1 MQKILFIGIDGA
13 GKTALYQKFFG
24 KKPPAQLL
32 NIPPTRGIA
41 KYKHDFLRSDVEII
55 DVGGG
60 KQHRQ
65 GYIGNMELVANLSA
79 IVFFVD
85 VQNAARYEEAANFL
99 ITWTKSVAN
108 QLKNVKGY
116 ILFNKIDPGM
126 EGQIKTGLAQLA
138 QIIAPLDTI
147 MPGGLIKSITS
158 IYTDS
163 SNQILQRILLDTLP
177 KKMSKTPTIETT
189 QPATQT
195 TPPQTTPTQSAIV
208 KPAEAKVTPQKVQTP
223 IVKPPKATTQPP
235 VKVPPMKD
243 KTPSVAPPKLGES
256 PITDV
261 APPDMNISQPMKKE
275 EAKRIQEKTAERL
288 TDIIEASLDNNSEFV
303 AIAVYTENVERVV
316 GAVQQGANP
325 EILQLIELTLSK
337 INLEE
342 YMQKLGKVRIGG
354 EGHLK
359 IDVYNIF
366 FEKVSPEHV
375 STVICTSIELDSI
388 KSIQQLNRYLNQA
401 LSVTPDGVTDDTF
414 RRSDLMAEL
423 KMRLHNRGK
432 SVDHVG

>member
-60 KQHRQ
+60 KNFRQ
-65 GYIGNMELVANLSA
+65 GYIGNKELVSNLSA

-85 VQNAARYEEAANFL
+85 VQNVAKYEEAANFL
-99 ITWTKSVAN
+99 ILWTKSIAD

-116 ILFNKIDPGM
+116 ILFNKIDPGL
-126 EGQIKTGLAQLA
+126 EAQIKTGLAQLA
-138 QIIAPLDTI
+138 QLIAPLDGLI
-147 MPGGLIKSITS
+147 PGGLVKSITS

-163 SNQILQRILLDTLP
+163 SNQTMQRILLDTLP
-177 KKMSKTPTIETT
+177 KKMSKTPVVEIAPVLPKPVTH
-189 QPATQT
+189 
-195 TPPQTTPTQSAIV
+195 TPPV
-208 KPAEAKVTPQKVQTP
+208 QKIAP
-223 IVKPPKATTQPP
+223 KPPVAKQGDFLTKPVTSKPVTHTPP
-235 VKVPPMKD
+235 
-243 KTPSVAPPKLGES
+243 VAPPKLVES
-256 PITDV
+256 PITNV
-261 APPDMNISQPMKKE
+261 ALPDMNIAQPMKKD
-275 EAKRIQEKTAERL
+275 EAKRIQEKIAERL
-288 TDIIEASLDNNSEFV
+288 SDIILATLDNNSELT
-303 AIAVYTENVERVV
+303 AIAVYTENAERVV
-316 GAVQQGANP
+316 GAVQRGSNP
-325 EILQLIELTLSK
+325 EILKLIEITLSK

-342 YMQKLGKVRIGG
+342 YMQRIGKIRIGG

-375 STVICTSIELDSI
+375 STVICTSIEASSI
-388 KSIQQLNRYLNQA
+388 KNIQQLNRYLNQA
-401 LSVTPDGVTDDTF
+401 LSVSPDSVSDDTF
-414 RRSDLMAEL
+414 KRSDLMTEL

-432 SVDHVG
+432 SVDELL

>member
-60 KQHRQ
+60 KKFRQ
-65 GYIGNMELVANLSA
+65 GYIGNKELVANLSA
-79 IVFFVD
+79 IVYFVD
-85 VQNAARYEEAANFL
+85 VQNASKYKEAANFL
-99 ITWTKSVAN
+99 ILWTKSIAD

-116 ILFNKIDPGM
+116 ILFNKIDPGL
-126 EGQIKTGLAQLA
+126 EAQIKSGLAHLAQL
-138 QIIAPLDTI
+138 IAPLDALI
-147 MPGGLIKSITS
+147 PGGLIKSITS

-163 SNQILQRILLDTLP
+163 SNQTLQRILLDTLP
-177 KKMSKTPTIETT
+177 KKMSK
-189 QPATQT
+189 QPATVLPPVQQQPAT
-195 TPPQTTPTQSAIV
+195 HSPPVHKVTLTPPVEKQDDFLT
-208 KPAEAKVTPQKVQTP
+208 KPVTS
-223 IVKPPKATTQPP
+223 KP
-235 VKVPPMKD
+235 
-243 KTPSVAPPKLGES
+243 VAPPKTTPSPPVAPPKRVES
-256 PITDV
+256 TITDV
-261 APPDMNISQPMKKE
+261 APPDMDIAQPMKKE
-275 EAKRIQEKTAERL
+275 EAKRIQEKIAERL
-288 TDIIEASLDNNSEFV
+288 SDIIGATLDNNAELT
-303 AIAVYTENVERVV
+303 AIAVYTENAERVV
-316 GAVQQGANP
+316 GAVQRGANP
-325 EILQLIELTLSK
+325 EILQLIEITLTK

-342 YMQKLGKVRIGG
+342 YMQKIGKIRIGG

-375 STVICTSIELDSI
+375 STVICTSIEESSI
-388 KSIQQLNRYLNQA
+388 KNIQQLNRYLNQA
-401 LSVTPDGVTDDTF
+401 LSVSPDSVGDGTLK
-414 RRSDLMAEL
+414 RSDLMTEL

-432 SVDHVG
+432 SVNELL